1 MGQSEYYV
9 AENGTSSL
17 TLAEAS
23 SRFLSSLPP
32 ESRSDYQAGVSRFV
46 QWFGADRELAQLR
59 ALDVESF
66 ADAALGSA
74 ASGRW
79 LDPVHAF
86 LTFAGKEGLTTGNL
100 SVSLRLRKPTGRDRG
115 GASGLTGNQIPMTP
129 EGYAERVQ
137 ELEDLRDQRP
147 RIAEDLRAAMA
158 DKDFRENSPL
168 DAARERQAL
177 VELRIRELEQMLKIA
192 VVVEASIGPSDT
204 THVGCRVVVRDLDSS
219 EERHFVLVSPTE
231 VNPREGKI
239 SIASPVGRALLD
251 RSPGDEVEV
260 MVPKGRMRLRVESIE
275 G

>member
-1 MGQSEYYV
+1 L
-9 AENGTSSL
+9 AENGRSAP
-17 TLAEAS
+17 TLAQAS
-23 SRFLSSLPP
+23 SRFIASLPVD
-32 ESRSDYQAGVSRFV
+32 SRADYQAGVNRFV
-46 QWFGADRELAQLR
+46 QWFGADRSLTQLR

-86 LTFAGKEGLTTGNL
+86 LTYANKEGLTTGNL
-100 SVSLRLRKPTGRDRG
+100 STSLRLRKPSSSA
-115 GASGLTGNQIPMTP
+115 GAAAAALTGNQIPMTP
-129 EGYAERVQ
+129 EGYAERVK
-137 ELEDLRDQRP
+137 ELDDLREQRP
-147 RIAEDLRAAMA
+147 KIAEELRAAMA

-177 VELRIRELEQMLKIA
+177 VESRIRELEQMIKVA
-192 VVVEASIGPSDT
+192 VVVETSSGPSDS
-204 THVGCRVVVRDLDSS
+204 THVGCRVQVQDLDSGHES
-219 EERHFVLVSPTE
+219 HYTLVSPTE

-251 RSPGDEVEV
+251 RGVGDEVEV
-260 MVPKGRMRLRVESIE
+260 MVPRGRLRLKIQAID

>member
-1 MGQSEYYV
+1 L
-9 AENGTSSL
+9 AENGRSSP

-23 SRFLSSLPP
+23 SRFIASLPS
-32 ESRSDYQAGVSRFV
+32 ESRSDYQAGVNRFV
-46 QWFGADRELAQLR
+46 QWFGADRSLTQLR

-66 ADAALGSA
+66 ADAAIGSA

-86 LTFAGKEGLTTGNL
+86 LTYANKEGLTSGNL
-100 SVSLRLRKPTGRDRG
+100 STSLRLRKPSVHDKA
-115 GASGLTGNQIPMTP
+115 ASAALTGNQIPMTP
-129 EGYAERVQ
+129 EGYQERTK
-137 ELEDLRDQRP
+137 ELEDLREQRP
-147 RIAEDLRAAMA
+147 KIAEELRAAMA

-177 VELRIRELEQMLKIA
+177 VEARIRELEQMLKIA
-192 VVVEASIGPSDT
+192 VVVEASSGPSDS
-204 THVGCRVVVRDLDSS
+204 THVGCKVLVRDLDSGD
-219 EERHFVLVSPTE
+219 EHHYTLVSPTE

-251 RSPGDEVEV
+251 RSSGDEVEV
-260 MVPKGRMRLRVESIE
+260 MVPRGRLRLKIQAIE

>member
-1 MGQSEYYV
+1 L
-9 AENGTSSL
+9 AENLVSSL

-23 SRFLSSLPP
+23 SRFIASLPAD
-32 ESRSDYQAGVSRFV
+32 SRADYQAGVNRFV
-46 QWFGADRELAQLR
+46 QWFGADRSLAQLR

-86 LTFAGKEGLTTGNL
+86 LIYANKEGLTSGNL
-100 SVSLRLRKPTGRDRG
+100 STNLRLRKPSSHDRSA
-115 GASGLTGNQIPMTP
+115 ASALTGNQIPMTP
-129 EGYAERVQ
+129 EGFAERTK
-137 ELEDLRDQRP
+137 ELDDLREQRP
-147 RIAEDLRAAMA
+147 KIAEELRAAMA

-177 VELRIRELEQMLKIA
+177 VESRIRELEQMLKLA
-192 VVVEASIGPSDT
+192 VVVETSSGPSDS
-204 THVGCRVVVRDLDSS
+204 THVGCRVHVQDIDGGD
-219 EERHFVLVSPTE
+219 ERQFTLVSPTE

-251 RSPGDEVEV
+251 RSVGDEVEV
-260 MVPKGRMRLRVESIE
+260 MVPRGRLRLKIQAIE

>member
-1 MGQSEYYV
+1 V
-9 AENGTSSL
+9 AESVVSSL

-23 SRFLSSLPP
+23 MRFIASLPSDNRP
-32 ESRSDYQAGVSRFV
+32 EYQAGVSRFV
-46 QWFGADRELAQLR
+46 QWFGADRSLSQLR

-86 LTFAGKEGLTTGNL
+86 LSYANKEGLTTGNL
-100 SVSLRLRKPTGRDRG
+100 STNLRLRKPSASDRAAAAA
-115 GASGLTGNQIPMTP
+115 ASGNQIPLTP
-129 EGYAERVQ
+129 EGYQERVK
-137 ELEDLRDQRP
+137 ELEDLKEQRP
-147 RIAEDLRAAMA
+147 HIAEELRAAMA

-177 VELRIRELEQMLKIA
+177 VEARIRELEQMLKVA
-192 VVVEASIGPSDT
+192 VIVETSSGPSDL
-204 THVGCRVVVRDLDSS
+204 THVGCRVVVHDLDSS
-219 EERHFVLVSPTE
+219 VESHFTLVSPTE
-231 VNPREGKI
+231 VNPRDGKI

-251 RSPGDEVEV
+251 RTVGAEVEV
-260 MVPKGRMRLRVESIE
+260 MVPKGRIRLKIQSIE